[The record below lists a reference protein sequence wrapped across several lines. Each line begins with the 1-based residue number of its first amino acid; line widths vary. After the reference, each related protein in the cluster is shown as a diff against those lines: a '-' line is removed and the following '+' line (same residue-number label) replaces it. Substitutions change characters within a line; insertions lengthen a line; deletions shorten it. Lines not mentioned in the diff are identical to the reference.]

1 MIESICNAEYSFDD
15 EAFKHASV
23 EALDFVDRLLT
34 KERKHRMTAAEALNH
49 PWLTMNSE
57 QLSTRSIKITRHK
70 RYYQAM
76 VRKEWNT
83 VVSSARVASGG
94 AIRSQRG
101 VTVSKVKIAPFE
113 HGPVAG
119 QIKHSAADEGDDIKL
134 ICNIDNYDS
143 TTEITWYCGVRQLEG
158 GTKYEIIYEDGLA
171 TITIKGITR
180 TDDGTY
186 RCKVV
191 NEYGEDS
198 AYTELFV
205 KGVRSYREFYTTR
218 VVKKVK
224 RRVDTARLL
233 QRPPEFTLPLCN
245 RTAYIGED
253 VRFGVTITV
262 HPEPRVMWLK
272 TGQKIMPGDDDK
284 KYTFVSDKG
293 LYQLV
298 IHKLDPDDDAEYT
311 VVARNRFGDDSC
323 KARLTVIPRPAPA
336 DNTLRPMIRATL
348 HWVTSASDGGS
359 KVTNYIIE
367 KCATTAERWIRV
379 GQSRDTH
386 YTVVNLFGKTSYQ
399 FRVIAEN
406 KFGQSA
412 PSEPSGSVVT
422 KEDKSRV
429 LNYDE
434 EVDDTRP
441 VSKSKAPHSE
451 AKNVHNKYMIAEELG
466 HGQFGIIHRCIET
479 SSEKTYMAKFVK
491 VRGADQALV
500 KKEIATLNVTRH
512 KSFLLLHES
521 FDCPEELVMIYEFI
535 SGVDIFE
542 RLGTA
547 NFELNER
554 EIVNYIRQVC
564 EALEFL
570 HSKSYGHFDIRPENI
585 VYTTR
590 KGTNVKIIE
599 LGQSRHLTPGDQIK
613 IQYTTAE
620 FAAPEIH
627 QNEMVSTVTD
637 MWSVGVLVYVLLSG
651 LNPFAA
657 ETNQQMI
664 ESICNAE
671 YSFDDE
677 AFKHASVEALDFVD
691 RLLTKERKHRM
702 TAAEALN
709 HPWLT
714 MNSEQLST
722 RSIKITRHK
731 RYYQAM
737 VKKEWNTV
745 VSSARVASGGA
756 IRSQRGVTVSKVK
769 IAPFEHGP
777 VAGQIKHS
785 AADEGD
791 DIKLICNIDNYDST
805 TEVTWY
811 CGVRQLEE
819 SAKNEITYEDE
830 LATITIKGITRTD
843 DGTYRCKVVN
853 EYGEDSAYAELF
865 VKGKE
870 ESEEE

>member
-1 MIESICNAEYSFDD
+1 MSLFGKTKCQFRVIAENHFGLSGPSVPTDPVTTKEDKLAIRNYDEEVDETREITKEEAPHSKVKLLPSLYTVSEELARNGQFGIVHRCVEISSKKTFLAKSIKVKGADRELVAREIETLNIARHKNIVYLHESFDSLEEYVLIYEFISGMDIFERLGTNFDLTEQEIVRYMRQVCGALKFLHSHNYCHFDIRPDNIVYSTRKSNTIKIIDMGQARLLTPGENIRIQFTAPEYCAPEIHNSDFVTTATDMWSVGVLAYVLLSGLNPFAAESHQKMVEHISSAEYVFDS
-15 EAFKHASV
+15 EAFKETSL
-23 EALDFVDRLLT
+23 EGMDFVDRLLT
-34 KERKHRMTAAEALNH
+34 KDRKLRMTASEALEH
-49 PWLTMNSE
+49 PWLKMKLEYVS
-57 QLSTRSIKITRHK
+57 SKVIKTLRHR
-70 RYYQAM
+70 RYYQSL
-76 VRKEWNT
+76 VKKEW
-83 VVSSARVASGG
+83 S
-94 AIRSQRG
+94 
-101 VTVSKVKIAPFE
+101 
-113 HGPVAG
+113 
-119 QIKHSAADEGDDIKL
+119 
-134 ICNIDNYDS
+134 
-143 TTEITWYCGVRQLEG
+143 
-158 GTKYEIIYEDGLA
+158 
-171 TITIKGITR
+171 
-180 TDDGTY
+180 
-186 RCKVV
+186 
-191 NEYGEDS
+191 
-198 AYTELFV
+198 
-205 KGVRSYREFYTTR
+205 
-218 VVKKVK
+218 
-224 RRVDTARLL
+224 
-233 QRPPEFTLPLCN
+233 
-245 RTAYIGED
+245 
-253 VRFGVTITV
+253 
-262 HPEPRVMWLK
+262 
-272 TGQKIMPGDDDK
+272 
-284 KYTFVSDKG
+284 
-293 LYQLV
+293 
-298 IHKLDPDDDAEYT
+298 
-311 VVARNRFGDDSC
+311 
-323 KARLTVIPRPAPA
+323 TVI
-336 DNTLRPMIRATL
+336 
-348 HWVTSASDGGS
+348 SA
-359 KVTNYIIE
+359 
-367 KCATTAERWIRV
+367 
-379 GQSRDTH
+379 
-386 YTVVNLFGKTSYQ
+386 
-399 FRVIAEN
+399 
-406 KFGQSA
+406 
-412 PSEPSGSVVT
+412 PSGSVVT

-441 VSKSKAPHSE
+441 VSKSKAPHLE

-466 HGQFGIIHRCIET
+466 RGQFGIIHRCIES

-500 KKEIATLNVTRH
+500 KKEIATLNVARH
-512 KSFLLLHES
+512 KNFLLLHES
-521 FDCPEELVMIYEFI
+521 FDCPEELVMVYEFI

-677 AFKHASVEALDFVD
+677 AFKHVSVEAFDFAD

-745 VSSARVASGGA
+745 VSSALLKIHYDFSKYNFVRVDRANSE
-756 IRSQRGVTVSKVK
+756 K
-769 IAPFEHGP
+769 
-777 VAGQIKHS
+777 
-785 AADEGD
+785 GD
-791 DIKLICNIDNYDST
+791 CL
-805 TEVTWY
+805 
-811 CGVRQLEE
+811 
-819 SAKNEITYEDE
+819 
-830 LATITIKGITRTD
+830 
-843 DGTYRCKVVN
+843 
-853 EYGEDSAYAELF
+853 
-865 VKGKE
+865 
-870 ESEEE
+870 

>member
-1 MIESICNAEYSFDD
+1 MSLFGKTKYQFRVIAENHFGLSGPSVPTDDVTTKEDKLAIRNYDEEVDETREITKAEAPHSKVKLLPSLYTVSEELARNGQFGIVHRCVEISSKKTFLAKFIKVKGADRELVAREIETLNIARHKNIVYLHESFDSLEEYVLIYEFISGMDIFERLGTNFDLTEQEIVRYMRQVCGALKFLHSHNYCHFDIRPDNIVYSTRKSSTIKIIDMGQARLLTPGENIRIQFTAPEYCAPEIHNSDFVTTATDMWSVGVLAYVLLSGLNPFAAESHQKMVEHISNAEYVFDS
-15 EAFKHASV
+15 EAFKETSL
-23 EALDFVDRLLT
+23 EGMDFVDRLLT
-34 KERKHRMTAAEALNH
+34 KDRKLRMTASEALEH
-49 PWLTMNSE
+49 PWLKLKLEHVS
-57 QLSTRSIKITRHK
+57 SKVIKTLRHR
-70 RYYQAM
+70 RYYQ
-76 VRKEWNT
+76 
-83 VVSSARVASGG
+83 S
-94 AIRSQRG
+94 
-101 VTVSKVKIAPFE
+101 
-113 HGPVAG
+113 
-119 QIKHSAADEGDDIKL
+119 L
-134 ICNIDNYDS
+134 
-143 TTEITWYCGVRQLEG
+143 
-158 GTKYEIIYEDGLA
+158 
-171 TITIKGITR
+171 
-180 TDDGTY
+180 
-186 RCKVV
+186 
-191 NEYGEDS
+191 
-198 AYTELFV
+198 
-205 KGVRSYREFYTTR
+205 
-218 VVKKVK
+218 VK
-224 RRVDTARLL
+224 R
-233 QRPPEFTLPLCN
+233 E
-245 RTAYIGED
+245 
-253 VRFGVTITV
+253 
-262 HPEPRVMWLK
+262 W
-272 TGQKIMPGDDDK
+272 
-284 KYTFVSDKG
+284 S
-293 LYQLV
+293 
-298 IHKLDPDDDAEYT
+298 
-311 VVARNRFGDDSC
+311 
-323 KARLTVIPRPAPA
+323 TVI
-336 DNTLRPMIRATL
+336 
-348 HWVTSASDGGS
+348 SA
-359 KVTNYIIE
+359 
-367 KCATTAERWIRV
+367 
-379 GQSRDTH
+379 
-386 YTVVNLFGKTSYQ
+386 
-399 FRVIAEN
+399 
-406 KFGQSA
+406 
-412 PSEPSGSVVT
+412 PSGSVVT

-466 HGQFGIIHRCIET
+466 RGQFGIIHRCIET

-500 KKEIATLNVTRH
+500 KKEIATLNVARH
-512 KSFLLLHES
+512 KNFLLLHES

-542 RLGTA
+542 RLGSA

-671 YSFDDE
+671 YSFVDE
-677 AFKHASVEALDFVD
+677 AFKHVSVEAFDFVD

-714 MNSEQLST
+714 MNSEQLSS
-722 RSIKITRHK
+722 RSIKVTRHK

-745 VSSARVASGGA
+745 VSSALLQIHYDFSKYNF
-756 IRSQRGVTVSKVK
+756 VTNNNTNSEK
-769 IAPFEHGP
+769 
-777 VAGQIKHS
+777 
-785 AADEGD
+785 GD
-791 DIKLICNIDNYDST
+791 YL
-805 TEVTWY
+805 
-811 CGVRQLEE
+811 
-819 SAKNEITYEDE
+819 
-830 LATITIKGITRTD
+830 
-843 DGTYRCKVVN
+843 
-853 EYGEDSAYAELF
+853 
-865 VKGKE
+865 
-870 ESEEE
+870 

>member
-1 MIESICNAEYSFDD
+1 VPKRISEELARNGQFGIVHRCVEISSKKTFLAKFIKVKGADRELVAREIETLNIARHKNIVYLHESFDSLEEYVLIYEFISGMDIFERLGTNFDLTEQEIVRYMRQVCGALKFLHSHNYCHFDIRPDNIVYSTRKSSTIKIIDMGQARLLTPGENIRIQFTAPEYCAPEIHNSDFVTTATDMWSVGVLAYVLLSGLNPFAAESHQKMVEHISNAEYVFDS
-15 EAFKHASV
+15 EAFKETSL
-23 EALDFVDRLLT
+23 EGMDFVDRLLT
-34 KERKHRMTAAEALNH
+34 KDRKLRMTASEALEH
-49 PWLTMNSE
+49 PWLKLKLEHVS
-57 QLSTRSIKITRHK
+57 SKVIKTLRHR
-70 RYYQAM
+70 RYYQ
-76 VRKEWNT
+76 
-83 VVSSARVASGG
+83 S
-94 AIRSQRG
+94 
-101 VTVSKVKIAPFE
+101 
-113 HGPVAG
+113 
-119 QIKHSAADEGDDIKL
+119 L
-134 ICNIDNYDS
+134 
-143 TTEITWYCGVRQLEG
+143 
-158 GTKYEIIYEDGLA
+158 
-171 TITIKGITR
+171 
-180 TDDGTY
+180 
-186 RCKVV
+186 
-191 NEYGEDS
+191 
-198 AYTELFV
+198 
-205 KGVRSYREFYTTR
+205 
-218 VVKKVK
+218 VK
-224 RRVDTARLL
+224 R
-233 QRPPEFTLPLCN
+233 E
-245 RTAYIGED
+245 
-253 VRFGVTITV
+253 
-262 HPEPRVMWLK
+262 W
-272 TGQKIMPGDDDK
+272 
-284 KYTFVSDKG
+284 S
-293 LYQLV
+293 
-298 IHKLDPDDDAEYT
+298 
-311 VVARNRFGDDSC
+311 
-323 KARLTVIPRPAPA
+323 TVI
-336 DNTLRPMIRATL
+336 
-348 HWVTSASDGGS
+348 SA
-359 KVTNYIIE
+359 
-367 KCATTAERWIRV
+367 
-379 GQSRDTH
+379 
-386 YTVVNLFGKTSYQ
+386 
-399 FRVIAEN
+399 
-406 KFGQSA
+406 
-412 PSEPSGSVVT
+412 PSGSVVT

-466 HGQFGIIHRCIET
+466 RGQFGIVHRCIET

-500 KKEIATLNVTRH
+500 KKEIATLNVARH
-512 KSFLLLHES
+512 KNFLLLHES

-671 YSFDDE
+671 YSFVDE
-677 AFKHASVEALDFVD
+677 AFKHVSVEAFDFVD

-737 VKKEWNTV
+737 VKKEWNTW
-745 VSSARVASGGA
+745 SPL
-756 IRSQRGVTVSKVK
+756 Q
-769 IAPFEHGP
+769 
-777 VAGQIKHS
+777 
-785 AADEGD
+785 
-791 DIKLICNIDNYDST
+791 KLK
-805 TEVTWY
+805 
-811 CGVRQLEE
+811 LLH
-819 SAKNEITYEDE
+819 YEQTS
-830 LATITIKGITRTD
+830 LKP
-843 DGTYRCKVVN
+843 
-853 EYGEDSAYAELF
+853 LM
-865 VKGKE
+865 
-870 ESEEE
+870 

>member
-1 MIESICNAEYSFDD
+1 MTVTKDYITINWEAPACDGGKPVLGYWIEYRKSGESAWKKCN
-15 EAFKHASV
+15 
-23 EALDFVDRLLT
+23 
-34 KERKHRMTAAEALNH
+34 KERTKDKQYTQGGLQEATEYEFRVFAENETGIKMDEVTAKLGQTATLKCQIIGRPVPEIKWYKGGKEIKEGREYAATSDGRSHTLTISTDQQEDEGLYTCMAVNEAGECETSGTLVLEAAPQFPVPLKDKLFATCGSTVRIHVGQDLLDNDGH
-49 PWLTMNSE
+49 Y
-57 QLSTRSIKITRHK
+57 QVIVTRSFTSLVFLNGIER
-70 RYYQAM
+70 
-76 VRKEWNT
+76 ND
-83 VVSSARVASGG
+83 
-94 AIRSQRG
+94 
-101 VTVSKVKIAPFE
+101 
-113 HGPVAG
+113 AG
-119 QIKHSAADEGDDIKL
+119 
-134 ICNIDNYDS
+134 
-143 TTEITWYCGVRQLEG
+143 
-158 GTKYEIIYEDGLA
+158 
-171 TITIKGITR
+171 
-180 TDDGTY
+180 
-186 RCKVV
+186 
-191 NEYGEDS
+191 
-198 AYTELFV
+198 
-205 KGVRSYREFYTTR
+205 FYI
-218 VVKKVK
+218 VCAK
-224 RRVDTARLL
+224 
-233 QRPPEFTLPLCN
+233 
-245 RTAYIGED
+245 
-253 VRFGVTITV
+253 
-262 HPEPRVMWLK
+262 
-272 TGQKIMPGDDDK
+272 
-284 KYTFVSDKG
+284 
-293 LYQLV
+293 
-298 IHKLDPDDDAEYT
+298 
-311 VVARNRFGDDSC
+311 NRFGIDQQTVELDVADVPDPPRGIKASDVSRDS
-323 KARLTVIPRPAPA
+323 V
-336 DNTLRPMIRATL
+336 TL
-348 HWVTSASDGGS
+348 HWVAPANDGGS

-367 KCATTAERWIRV
+367 KCATTAERWVRV

-441 VSKSKAPHSE
+441 VSKSKAPHLE

-466 HGQFGIIHRCIET
+466 RGQFGIIHRCIES

-500 KKEIATLNVTRH
+500 KKEIATLNVARH
-512 KSFLLLHES
+512 KNFLLLHES
-521 FDCPEELVMIYEFI
+521 FDCPEELVMVYEFI

-677 AFKHASVEALDFVD
+677 AFKHVSVEAFDFAD

-777 VAGQIKHS
+777 VAGLIKHS
-785 AADEGD
+785 VADEGD

-819 SAKNEITYEDE
+819 GAKYEITYEDG

-870 ESEEE
+870 ESEEQ

>member
-1 MIESICNAEYSFDD
+1 MTVTKDYITINWEAPACDGGKPVLGYWIEYRKSGESAWKKCN
-15 EAFKHASV
+15 
-23 EALDFVDRLLT
+23 
-34 KERKHRMTAAEALNH
+34 KERTKDKQYTQGGLQEATEYEFRVFAENETGISRPRRTATGIKTKLATSDGRSHTLTISTDQQEDEGLYTCKAVNEAGECETSGVLVLEAPPQFPVPLKDKFFATCGSTVLPAMIHLPKNLQGKEAIPALRGEMVNIKIPFSGKPDPVITWQKGQDLLDNDGH
-49 PWLTMNSE
+49 Y
-57 QLSTRSIKITRHK
+57 QVIVTRSFTSL
-70 RYYQAM
+70 
-76 VRKEWNT
+76 VFPN
-83 VVSSARVASGG
+83 
-94 AIRSQRG
+94 G
-101 VTVSKVKIAPFE
+101 VE
-113 HGPVAG
+113 RNDAG
-119 QIKHSAADEGDDIKL
+119 
-134 ICNIDNYDS
+134 
-143 TTEITWYCGVRQLEG
+143 
-158 GTKYEIIYEDGLA
+158 
-171 TITIKGITR
+171 
-180 TDDGTY
+180 
-186 RCKVV
+186 
-191 NEYGEDS
+191 
-198 AYTELFV
+198 
-205 KGVRSYREFYTTR
+205 FYI
-218 VVKKVK
+218 VCAK
-224 RRVDTARLL
+224 
-233 QRPPEFTLPLCN
+233 
-245 RTAYIGED
+245 
-253 VRFGVTITV
+253 
-262 HPEPRVMWLK
+262 
-272 TGQKIMPGDDDK
+272 
-284 KYTFVSDKG
+284 
-293 LYQLV
+293 
-298 IHKLDPDDDAEYT
+298 
-311 VVARNRFGDDSC
+311 NRFGIDQQTVELDVADVPDPPRGIKASDVSRDS
-323 KARLTVIPRPAPA
+323 V
-336 DNTLRPMIRATL
+336 TL
-348 HWVTSASDGGS
+348 HWVAPANDGGS

-367 KCATTAERWIRV
+367 KCATTAERWVRV

-466 HGQFGIIHRCIET
+466 RGQFGIIHRCIET

-500 KKEIATLNVTRH
+500 KKEIATLNVARH
-512 KSFLLLHES
+512 KNFLLLHES

-542 RLGTA
+542 RLGSA

-671 YSFDDE
+671 YSFVDE
-677 AFKHASVEALDFVD
+677 AFKHVSVEAFDFVD

-714 MNSEQLST
+714 MNSEQLSS
-722 RSIKITRHK
+722 RSIKVTRHK

-756 IRSQRGVTVSKVK
+756 IRSQRGVTISKVK

-777 VAGQIKHS
+777 VAGLIKHS
-785 AADEGD
+785 VADEGD

-819 SAKNEITYEDE
+819 GTKYEITYEDG

-865 VKGKE
+865 VKGSEAEEAKEKE
-870 ESEEE
+870 EKK

>member
-1 MIESICNAEYSFDD
+1 MSVKFKSNAT
-15 EAFKHASV
+15 
-23 EALDFVDRLLT
+23 FVC
-34 KERKHRMTAAEALNH
+34 
-49 PWLTMNSE
+49 
-57 QLSTRSIKITRHK
+57 KITGQPK
-70 RYYQAM
+70 PQ
-76 VRKEWNT
+76 T
-83 VVSSARVASGG
+83 VELDVADVPDPPRGIKASDVSR
-94 AIRSQRG
+94 
-101 VTVSKVKIAPFE
+101 
-113 HGPVAG
+113 
-119 QIKHSAADEGDDIKL
+119 
-134 ICNIDNYDS
+134 DS
-143 TTEITWYCGVRQLEG
+143 V
-158 GTKYEIIYEDGLA
+158 
-171 TITIKGITR
+171 
-180 TDDGTY
+180 
-186 RCKVV
+186 
-191 NEYGEDS
+191 
-198 AYTELFV
+198 
-205 KGVRSYREFYTTR
+205 
-218 VVKKVK
+218 
-224 RRVDTARLL
+224 
-233 QRPPEFTLPLCN
+233 
-245 RTAYIGED
+245 
-253 VRFGVTITV
+253 
-262 HPEPRVMWLK
+262 
-272 TGQKIMPGDDDK
+272 
-284 KYTFVSDKG
+284 
-293 LYQLV
+293 
-298 IHKLDPDDDAEYT
+298 
-311 VVARNRFGDDSC
+311 
-323 KARLTVIPRPAPA
+323 
-336 DNTLRPMIRATL
+336 TL
-348 HWVTSASDGGS
+348 HWVAPANDGGS

-412 PSEPSGSVVT
+412 P
-422 KEDKSRV
+422 
-429 LNYDE
+429 
-434 EVDDTRP
+434 P

-466 HGQFGIIHRCIET
+466 RGQFGIIHRCIET

-500 KKEIATLNVTRH
+500 KKEIATLNVARH
-512 KSFLLLHES
+512 KNFLLLHES

-651 LNPFAA
+651 FNPFAA

-671 YSFDDE
+671 YSFVDE
-677 AFKHASVEALDFVD
+677 AFKHVSVEAFDFVD

-722 RSIKITRHK
+722 RSIKITLIPRPAPADNTLRPMFK
-731 RYYQAM
+731 RVLANLECREGQSVRFEM
-737 VKKEWNTV
+737 R
-745 VSSARVASGGA
+745 VSG
-756 IRSQRGVTVSKVK
+756 
-769 IAPFEHGP
+769 
-777 VAGQIKHS
+777 
-785 AADEGD
+785 
-791 DIKLICNIDNYDST
+791 
-805 TEVTWY
+805 
-811 CGVRQLEE
+811 
-819 SAKNEITYEDE
+819 
-830 LATITIKGITRTD
+830 
-843 DGTYRCKVVN
+843 
-853 EYGEDSAYAELF
+853 
-865 VKGKE
+865 
-870 ESEEE
+870 

>member
-1 MIESICNAEYSFDD
+1 MSLFGKTKYQFRVIAENHFGLSGPSVPTDAVTTKEDKLAIRNYDEEVDETREITKAEAPHSKVKLLPSLYTVSEELARNGQFGIVHRCVEISSKKTFLAKFIKVKGADRELVAREIETLNIARHKNIVYLHESFDSLEEYVLIYEFISGMDIFERLGTNFDLTEQEIVRYMRQVCGALKFLHSHNYCHFDIRPDNIVYSTRKSSTIKIIDMGQARLLTPGENIRIQFTAPEYCAPEIHNSDFVTTATDMWSVGVLAYVLLSGLNPFAAESHQKMVEHISNAEYVFDS
-15 EAFKHASV
+15 EAFKETSL
-23 EALDFVDRLLT
+23 EGMDFVDRLLT
-34 KERKHRMTAAEALNH
+34 KDRKLRMTASEALEH
-49 PWLTMNSE
+49 PWLKLKLEHVS
-57 QLSTRSIKITRHK
+57 SKVIKTLRHR
-70 RYYQAM
+70 RYYQ
-76 VRKEWNT
+76 
-83 VVSSARVASGG
+83 S
-94 AIRSQRG
+94 
-101 VTVSKVKIAPFE
+101 
-113 HGPVAG
+113 
-119 QIKHSAADEGDDIKL
+119 L
-134 ICNIDNYDS
+134 
-143 TTEITWYCGVRQLEG
+143 
-158 GTKYEIIYEDGLA
+158 
-171 TITIKGITR
+171 
-180 TDDGTY
+180 
-186 RCKVV
+186 
-191 NEYGEDS
+191 
-198 AYTELFV
+198 
-205 KGVRSYREFYTTR
+205 
-218 VVKKVK
+218 VK
-224 RRVDTARLL
+224 R
-233 QRPPEFTLPLCN
+233 E
-245 RTAYIGED
+245 
-253 VRFGVTITV
+253 
-262 HPEPRVMWLK
+262 W
-272 TGQKIMPGDDDK
+272 
-284 KYTFVSDKG
+284 S
-293 LYQLV
+293 
-298 IHKLDPDDDAEYT
+298 
-311 VVARNRFGDDSC
+311 
-323 KARLTVIPRPAPA
+323 TVI
-336 DNTLRPMIRATL
+336 
-348 HWVTSASDGGS
+348 SA
-359 KVTNYIIE
+359 
-367 KCATTAERWIRV
+367 
-379 GQSRDTH
+379 
-386 YTVVNLFGKTSYQ
+386 
-399 FRVIAEN
+399 
-406 KFGQSA
+406 
-412 PSEPSGSVVT
+412 PSGSVVT

-466 HGQFGIIHRCIET
+466 RGQFGIVHRCIET

-500 KKEIATLNVTRH
+500 KKEIATLNVARH
-512 KSFLLLHES
+512 KNFLLLHES

-671 YSFDDE
+671 YSFVDE
-677 AFKHASVEALDFVD
+677 AFKHVSVEAFDFVD

-745 VSSARVASGGA
+745 VSSALLQIHYDFSKYNF
-756 IRSQRGVTVSKVK
+756 VTNNNTNSEK
-769 IAPFEHGP
+769 
-777 VAGQIKHS
+777 
-785 AADEGD
+785 GD
-791 DIKLICNIDNYDST
+791 YL
-805 TEVTWY
+805 
-811 CGVRQLEE
+811 
-819 SAKNEITYEDE
+819 
-830 LATITIKGITRTD
+830 
-843 DGTYRCKVVN
+843 
-853 EYGEDSAYAELF
+853 
-865 VKGKE
+865 
-870 ESEEE
+870 